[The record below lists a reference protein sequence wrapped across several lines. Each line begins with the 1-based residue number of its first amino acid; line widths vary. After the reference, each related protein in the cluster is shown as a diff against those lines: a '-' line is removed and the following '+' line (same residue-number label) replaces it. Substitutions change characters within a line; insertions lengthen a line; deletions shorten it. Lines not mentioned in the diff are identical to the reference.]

1 MGRKTTP
8 PSQGGGTEEVGTKTM
23 IRHLARAVAQLPDPA
38 FLRVLI
44 GAAVGTILL
53 FAALLT
59 GFGWL
64 LTHTTLFDIAW
75 VDTGIELLGGLA
87 ALALSWLMFPAVMV
101 AVSATM
107 LDGIIHAVERRHYP
121 GLPPPNR
128 IPVWRGVW
136 EGVKFLALVL
146 ALNLL
151 ALPFYFVPV
160 LNLFVWFLV
169 NGYLVGREYFDLVA
183 VRRLP
188 PGAVRALRDDHRVGL
203 FVAGVIIAFL
213 SSLPIVNLLVPVLA
227 AAFMVH
233 LFEEMCRD
241 LPSKA
246 AA

>member
-1 MGRKTTP
+1 
-8 PSQGGGTEEVGTKTM
+8 M
-23 IRHLARAVAQLPDPA
+23 IRHLARAMAQMPDPS

-44 GAAVGTILL
+44 GSALGTLLL
-53 FAALLT
+53 FAGLLS

-64 LTHTTLFDIAW
+64 LTHTALFDIAW
-75 VDTGIELLGGLA
+75 VDTGIDLLGGLA
-87 ALALSWLMFPAVMV
+87 TLALSWLMFPAVMV

-107 LDGIIHAVERRHYP
+107 LDGIIDAVERRHYP
-121 GLPPPNR
+121 HLPPPNR
-128 IPVWRGVW
+128 IPVWRAVW
-136 EGVKFLALVL
+136 EGLKFLGLVL

-160 LNLFVWFLV
+160 LNLVVWFLV
-169 NGYLVGREYFDLVA
+169 NGYLVGREYFELVA

-188 PGAVRALRDDHRVGL
+188 IGAVRALRDDHRVGL
-203 FVAGVIIAFL
+203 FVAGIIIAFL

>member
-1 MGRKTTP
+1 
-8 PSQGGGTEEVGTKTM
+8 M
-23 IRHLARAVAQLPDPA
+23 IRHLARAMAQLPDPS

-44 GAAVGTILL
+44 GSALGTLLL
-53 FAALLT
+53 FAGLLA

-64 LTHTTLFDIAW
+64 LTHTSLFDIAW
-75 VDTGIELLGGLA
+75 VDTGIDLLGGLA

-107 LDGIIHAVERRHYP
+107 LDGIIDAVERRHYP
-121 GLPPPNR
+121 RLPPPNR
-128 IPVWRGVW
+128 IPVWRAVW
-136 EGVKFLALVL
+136 EGLKFLALVL
-146 ALNLL
+146 VLNLL

-160 LNLFVWFLV
+160 LNLMVWFLV
-169 NGYLVGREYFDLVA
+169 NGYLVGREYYELVA

-203 FVAGVIIAFL
+203 FVAGIIIAFL